1 MAACQVISGR
11 GPFATED
18 ETALLRDHAVQ
29 AAVGKNTGGSG
40 TYAKIEAAHARDL
53 PVVMVERPALP
64 EGETVETVA
73 AARAWIE
80 RRLG

>member
-29 AAVGKNTGGSG
+29 AAVGQNRAGAAAC
-40 TYAKIEAAHARDL
+40 AKIEAARALGL
-53 PVVMVERPALP
+53 PVVMVARPALP
-64 EGETVETVA
+64 EGETVESVA
-73 AARAWIE
+73 AALTWIE
-80 RRLG
+80 PRLA